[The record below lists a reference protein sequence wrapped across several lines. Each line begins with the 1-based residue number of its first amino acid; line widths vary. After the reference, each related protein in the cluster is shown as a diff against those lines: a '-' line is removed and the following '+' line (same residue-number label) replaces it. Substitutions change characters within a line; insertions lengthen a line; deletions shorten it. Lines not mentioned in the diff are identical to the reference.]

1 MGDSQEKVIDMR
13 GTMLWFNAAK
23 DIGALRTD
31 KGDRVD
37 VPGAAFLPGQKPL
50 GRCAGK
56 AVEFRAQPG
65 GISSLAFV
73 QDSEQRR
80 ARMRRSR

>member
-1 MGDSQEKVIDMR
+1 MDDTQEKVINMR

-31 KGDRVD
+31 QGDRVD

-56 AVEFRAQPG
+56 AVAFRAQAG